1 MLDNRTRDE
10 RADRLEKVR
19 ALVESRL
26 PSDQQ
31 AEAVEYVTAFY
42 ANVGAEDVLELSAE
56 NLFGAALAAWKF
68 AARRRAGQAKVR
80 VYNPH
85 VEENG
90 WKSPHTIVEM
100 VNDDMPFLVD
110 SVTGYLNR
118 IGQTVHLVIH
128 PVLQIT
134 RDDEGR
140 RTGLH
145 LGAGAPDAARPESVM
160 HIQIG
165 EQTDPDV
172 HERIAA
178 ELSLVLSDVRAAVED
193 WRGMLQRLDESI
205 GELRTGRLP
214 LEQAEVDETHAF
226 LEWMHDDHFT
236 FLGCRD
242 YTYAGAGDGAE
253 LSMVPDSGLGILR
266 NDRRHVLT
274 PPNAPENEPERGD
287 VAPIVRQFIARPE
300 LMLITKTSVRGTVHR
315 SVHMDYIGVKRFDDS
330 GELVGERRFVG
341 LFTASAYNRTPSD
354 IPMLRRKQQQVIT
367 LSGFD
372 VAGHDGKALAH
383 IIETYPRDELFQI
396 DVETLKEIAVGIL
409 AIQERPHIRLFARR
423 DKFDRFFSVLVFVP
437 RDRLSTELRLRFEKI
452 LLQGL
457 NGRISSYY
465 TQVGDSPLA
474 RIHYIIGI
482 NPPGPPADLDYG
494 AIEHRL
500 IQAARSW
507 HDSLYEALVERWGEE
522 RAGVL
527 AARYGHAFP
536 AAYTEAFTTEL
547 ALNDIG
553 RLEGIRDNGGVALD
567 FYRLIE
573 DSDCCIRFKIFHRDG
588 AVPLSDCL
596 PMLERMGLKVIGE
609 TPYRLRFDDGSEVW
623 LHDFYMETPD
633 GTEVDLARLK
643 TKSEDAFGRVWR
655 GEVENDGFNRLVLH
669 AGLHWREVVI
679 LRAFCKYLRQAG
691 ITFSQDYMED
701 TLAANPAI
709 ARKLVALFVCRFDP
723 EGLVD
728 REHGVTALAAEIE
741 ADLEDVVSLD
751 EDRILRRYLNLVL
764 ATLRTNY
771 FQQQDDK
778 PKPYL
783 SFKLD
788 SGAVAELPLPRPF
801 REIFVYSPRVEAV
814 HLRGGMVARGGLR
827 WSDRREDFRT
837 EVLGLMKAQ
846 MVKNA
851 VIVPVGSKGG
861 FVAKRLPPGGDRAAV
876 MDEVVACY
884 QTFIRGMLDLTD
896 NLKGSDVVPPRAVVR
911 YDDDDPYLVVAADKG
926 TATFSDIANAVA
938 AEFDFWLGDGFAS
951 GGAKGYDHKKM
962 AITARG
968 AWESVKRHF
977 REMGRD
983 IQAEDFTVV
992 GIGDMSGDVFG
1003 NGMLLSRHIRL
1014 RAAFDHRHVFV
1025 DPDPDAEASWQ
1036 ERQRLFELPRSSWAD
1051 YSAELISPGGGIF
1064 DRRAKSVTLTPEIK
1078 ALAGLSAD
1086 KVTPNEL
1093 IHALLQAEVDLLWFG
1108 GIGTYVK
1115 AATESNDDA
1124 GDRTNDAVRVD
1135 ARQLRCKVV
1144 GEGANLGVTQRGR
1157 IEFAMAGG
1165 RINTDAVD
1173 NSAGVDC
1180 SDHEVNI
1187 KVLVDAVVADG
1198 EMTSKQRDRLLTEM
1212 TDEVAALV
1220 LQNNYL
1226 QTLAL
1231 SVLEQGGAALLK
1243 SHGRLIRQLERAGR
1257 LDRAVEF
1264 LPDEELL
1271 AERATAGRGLTR
1283 PELSVLLAYAKMNL
1297 FDALMQSDLTD
1308 SHALTTDLVKYFPRP
1323 LRKRYGD
1330 AIHEHRLR
1338 REIIATVT
1346 ANSIINRLG
1355 VTFVHDVTEETGQP
1369 AGNIA
1374 RCYAAARELFG
1385 LRRIWNAIEALD
1397 NQVPAVLQTR
1407 MILTASEL
1415 LRRATLWL
1423 LRNMEQPLKIT
1434 EVMDEFAAGIDT
1446 VRNNLGAVLSEAE
1459 MEALKVRVEA
1469 LTASGVPAELARD
1482 IEGLAALGSSCDIVQ
1497 VATQTDRPVE
1507 DVARAYFTIGS
1518 RLGLDRLRDEAE
1530 GLAPEDHWQRSA
1542 IDSIV
1547 EDLFGQ
1553 QRALTNVVLNRAN
1566 GAGSEEAVEHWCRD
1580 FAGLVDQGRETQEEF
1595 EAGGGLDVAKLA
1607 LANRYMRRLI
1617 VTAR

>member
-10 RADRLEKVR
+10 RADRLAQLRTLIETR
-19 ALVESRL
+19 MPA
-26 PSDQQ
+26 DQQ
-31 AEAVEYVTAFY
+31 AQVDDFVSAFY
-42 ANVGAEDVLELSAE
+42 ANVSAEDILELTVE
-56 NLFGAALAAWKF
+56 NLYGAALAVWKF
-68 AARRRAGQAKVR
+68 AARRHGGSAKVR

-85 VEENG
+85 VEEHG
-90 WKSPHTIVEM
+90 WKSPHTIVEI
-100 VNDDMPFLVD
+100 VNADMPFLVD

-128 PVLQIT
+128 PVIPVT
-134 RDDEGR
+134 RDEDGR
-140 RTGLH
+140 RDGIYVSVSPPK
-145 LGAGAPDAARPESVM
+145 GASNESVM
-160 HIQIG
+160 HVQIG
-165 EQTDPDV
+165 EQTDPAV

-178 ELSLVLSDVRAAVED
+178 ELSLVLADVRAAVED
-193 WRGMLQRLDESI
+193 WRQMLTQLDESI
-205 GELRTGRLP
+205 DELQAGRLP
-214 LEQAEVDETHAF
+214 LEDSEIAETRAF
-226 LEWMHDDHFT
+226 LEWMRDDHFT

-242 YTYAGAGDGAE
+242 YTYAGSGDSADVAIISG
-253 LSMVPDSGLGILR
+253 SGLGILR

-274 PPNAPENEPERGD
+274 PPNEPEKSD
-287 VAPIVRQFIARPE
+287 VAPIVRQFIVRPE

-315 SVHMDYIGVKRFDDS
+315 SVHMDYIGVKRFDDD
-330 GELVGERRFVG
+330 GKLVGERRFVG

-354 IPMLRRKQQQVIT
+354 IPLLRRKLEQVLA
-367 LSGFD
+367 LSGLNP
-372 VAGHDGKALAH
+372 AGHDGKALSH

-396 DVETLKEIAVGIL
+396 DVETLTEIATGIL

-423 DKFDRFFSVLVFVP
+423 DKFDRFFSLLVFIP
-437 RDRLSTELRLRFEKI
+437 RDRLSTELRLRFETI
-452 LLQGL
+452 LLKSL
-457 NGRISSYY
+457 NSRISSYY

-474 RIHYIIGI
+474 RIHYIMGI
-482 NPPGPPADLDYG
+482 NPPGPPAQVDFP
-494 AIEHRL
+494 AIEQRL

-507 HDSLYEALVERWGEE
+507 HDALYEALVERWGEE
-522 RAGVL
+522 RAGLL
-527 AARYGHAFP
+527 AARYSKAFP
-536 AAYTEAFTTEL
+536 AAYSEAFNTEL
-547 ALNDIG
+547 ALNDIS
-553 RLEGIRDNGGVALD
+553 RLEHIREEGTVALD

-573 DSDCCIRFKIFHRDG
+573 DGDCCIRFKIFHPG
-588 AVPLSDCL
+588 TAVPLSDCL

-609 TPYRLRFDDGSEVW
+609 TPYRLRFADGDEVW

-633 GTEVDLARLK
+633 GSEIDLARLK
-643 TKSEDAFGRVWR
+643 SNAEEAFARVWL
-655 GEVENDGFNRLVLH
+655 GEVENDGFNRLVLR
-669 AGLHWREVVI
+669 AALEWREVVV
-679 LRAFCKYLRQAG
+679 LRAYCKYLRQTGTA
-691 ITFSQDYMED
+691 FSQEYMED
-701 TLAANPAI
+701 TLAANPGI
-709 ARKLVALFVCRFDP
+709 ARKLVRLFLARFDP
-723 EGLVD
+723 AAADDRSGSVEGL
-728 REHGVTALAAEIE
+728 TAEIE
-741 ADLEDVVSLD
+741 AELEDVDSLD
-751 EDRILRRYLNLVL
+751 EDRILRRFLNLVQ
-764 ATLRTNY
+764 ATLRTNH
-771 FQQQDDK
+771 FQLSDGL

-788 SGAVAELPLPRPF
+788 SGEVAELPLPRPF

-861 FVAKRLPPGGDRAAV
+861 FVAKRLPPAGDRNAV
-876 MDEVVACY
+876 MEEVVACY

-896 NLKGSDVVPPRAVVR
+896 NLKGQDVLHPDDVVR
-911 YDDDDPYLVVAADKG
+911 YDDDDSYLVVAADKG

-938 AEFDFWLGDGFAS
+938 GEYDFWLGDAFAS

-977 REMGRD
+977 REVGRD
-983 IQAEDFTVV
+983 IQNEDFTVI

-1014 RAAFDHRHVFV
+1014 QAAFDHRHIFI
-1025 DPDPDAEASWQ
+1025 DPDPEPEASWH

-1051 YSAELISPGGGIF
+1051 YSAELISEGGGVF
-1064 DRRAKSVTLTPEIK
+1064 DRKAKSIAVTPEIRQ
-1078 ALAGLSAD
+1078 LARLSAD
-1086 KVTPNEL
+1086 RVTPNEL
-1093 IHALLQAEVDLLWFG
+1093 IHALLQAEADLLWFG

-1115 AATESNDDA
+1115 AADETDSDA
-1124 GDRTNDAVRVD
+1124 GDRTNDAVRVNG
-1135 ARQLRCKVV
+1135 RQLNCKVV

-1157 IEFAMAGG
+1157 IEFALRGG

-1198 EMTSKQRDRLLTEM
+1198 ELTGKQRDRLLTEM
-1212 TDEVAALV
+1212 TDEVADLC
-1220 LQNNYL
+1220 LQDNYL
-1226 QTLAL
+1226 QTQAL
-1231 SVLEQGGAALLK
+1231 TVLEHQGGALLE
-1243 SHGRLIRQLERAGR
+1243 SHARLMRQLERAGR
-1257 LDRAVEF
+1257 LDRTVEF
-1264 LPDEELL
+1264 LPDEEALG
-1271 AERATAGRGLTR
+1271 ERGAVGHGLTR

-1297 FDALMQSDLTD
+1297 FDALMESDLTD
-1308 SHALTTDLVKYFPRP
+1308 SQALTTNLVKYFPRP
-1323 LRKRYGD
+1323 LRKRYGE
-1330 AIHEHRLR
+1330 AILEHRLR

-1346 ANSIINRLG
+1346 ANSIVNRLG

-1385 LRRIWNAIEALD
+1385 LRGIWNAIEALD

-1415 LRRATLWL
+1415 LRRATFWL

-1434 EVMDEFAAGIDT
+1434 EVMDQFGAGIEL
-1446 VRNNLGAVLSEAE
+1446 VRESLPQVLGDAEREAIE
-1459 MEALKVRVEA
+1459 IRVEA
-1469 LTASGVPAELARD
+1469 LTSSGVPEDLARHV
-1482 IEGLAALGSSCDIVQ
+1482 EGLAALGSGCDIVQ
-1497 VATQTDRPVE
+1497 VAMQSGRPVE
-1507 DVARAYFTIGS
+1507 EVARAYFRVGN
-1518 RLGLDRLRDEAE
+1518 RLGLDRLRDQAE
-1530 GLAPEDHWQRSA
+1530 KLAPDDHWQRSA

-1553 QRALTNVVLNRAN
+1553 QRALTNVVLGRAN
-1566 GAGSEEAVEHWCRD
+1566 GADGEQAVEQWCDD
-1580 FAGLVDQGRETQEEF
+1580 FAAQVAQGREMLEEF
-1595 EAGGGLDVAKLA
+1595 DAAGGLDVAKLA